1 MVSYALIVQRIG
13 GNRRQLCYLLV
24 RDVRRFH
31 WGGGMGQTLTARWPL
46 IVAGAMVL
54 GLAGCGTDSTSA
66 VTGPGTARGS
76 LLKNPP
82 LRIASLDAAT
92 FAAELGA
99 TASGVQL
106 LAVAGTPACGVDF
119 YYLQYNTVDGT
130 DEPTTASG
138 ALMVPTGSSAQ
149 CSGGRPIVLYAHGT
163 DTDRATNI
171 ADITNTGNTEGAL
184 IAAMFAAHG
193 YIVVA
198 PNYAGYDTSTLD
210 YHPYLNADQ
219 QSKDMIDALT
229 AARTALPQSL
239 TTSTT
244 DGGKLFIT
252 GYSQGGYVAM
262 ATHRAMQAAGMTVTA
277 SAPLSG
283 PYALEAFGDAVFY
296 GQVNIG
302 STVFTPLLVTSY
314 QKAYG
319 NIYQNLTDV
328 YEANYA
334 PKMADL
340 LPSTTPIDTLFQNG
354 SLPETALFNSVTP
367 VTGNATLDAALA
379 VPTNPVFASG
389 FGTADLV
396 TNNFR
401 LAYVLDAVA
410 HPDGAVPTPTAGVPV
425 ASSPANTLRIAF
437 KTNDLRN
444 WTPQKPLLMCGGDE
458 DPTVFFSVNTLTM
471 QAYWAA
477 LPAGLVTVVD
487 INAPVT
493 GAADPFAAAKVGY
506 QTTIAGIAST
516 SGQSA
521 AVQAIHT
528 TEAPFCIAVARGFFA
543 QF

>member
-1 MVSYALIVQRIG
+1 MAQI
-13 GNRRQLCYLLV
+13 
-24 RDVRRFH
+24 H
-31 WGGGMGQTLTARWPL
+31 TARWSFIL
-46 IVAGAMVL
+46 AGALTL
-54 GLAGCGTDSTSA
+54 GFTGCGTDSTTA
-66 VTGPGTARGS
+66 DPTPGTTRGG
-76 LLKNPP
+76 LIKDPP
-82 LRIASLDAAT
+82 LRIASLDATT
-92 FAAELGA
+92 FGAELKA
-99 TASGVQL
+99 SASGAQL
-106 LAVAGTPACGVDF
+106 LEVAGTPACGVDF
-119 YYLQYNTVDGT
+119 YYMQYNTVDGT
-130 DEPTTASG
+130 GQPTTASG
-138 ALMVPTGSSAQ
+138 ALMVPTGTLAQ
-149 CSGGRPIVLYAHGT
+149 CSGGRPIVLYGHGT
-163 DTDRATNI
+163 ETDRAANI
-171 ADITNTGNTEGAL
+171 ADITNASNTEGAL
-184 IAAMFAAHG
+184 IAAMFAAQG

-198 PNYAGYDTSTLD
+198 PNYAGYDSSTLS

-229 AARTALPQSL
+229 AARTALPHTL

-302 STVFTPLLVTSY
+302 STVFTPLLVTGY

-334 PKMADL
+334 PKMADV

-354 SLPETALFNSVTP
+354 TLPESALFNAITP

-389 FGTADLV
+389 FGTSNLV

-410 HPDGAVPTPTAGVPV
+410 NPDGAVPTPTAGMPV
-425 ASSPANTLRIAF
+425 AANPANTLRIAF

-444 WTPQKPLLMCGGDE
+444 WTPQRPLLMCGGDQ

-471 QAYWAA
+471 QAYWAT

-487 INAPVT
+487 LNATVT
-493 GAADPFAAAKVGY
+493 NPADPFAAAKVGY

-521 AVQAIHT
+521 AVQAIHA
-528 TEAPFCIAVARGFFA
+528 TEAPFCTAVARGFFA